1 MNNTATDV
9 QHVAQAHLPLSQCAQ
24 KAGGP
29 LAGLLLF
36 RIQHY
41 VGIAKVRRHGFRWV
55 ANTRVF
61 WCADTGMSLEQY
73 KRVIK
78 ILISRGLV
86 VTKIMR
92 FAGQPMTHI
101 RLGETLHSN
110 DVPGHQAH
118 GVPGPHSSGGPALHS
133 STGDLTGDLH
143 ESETKKSH
151 YALRAFGDIQGKEE
165 GQKMDSNVKE
175 VIRGDTKAADI
186 VVPVLA
192 GKKANPTAL
201 AAQAHVMGGQL
212 EKLWREQVA
221 LASPGYHVTWTAKRT
236 GQMKNLANKVG
247 PTIPL
252 VLAYTIANWADF
264 TWYTKN
270 NHSVKK
276 PPTQPEVWF
285 MLMQTEALLNWYQQ
299 ETKPKAVPV
308 KLIATAVCKPVV
320 LPVQVAGAMPT
331 EADLAALDALVAKMM
346 SGRVSHAA

>member
-9 QHVAQAHLPLSQCAQ
+9 QHVAQAYLPLSQCAQ

-41 VGIAKVRRHGFRWV
+41 LGIAKVQRHGFRWV
-55 ANTRVF
+55 ANTRAF
-61 WCADTGMSLEQY
+61 WCADTGMSLKQY

-78 ILISRGLV
+78 VLVSKGLV
-86 VTKIMR
+86 VTKVMR
-92 FAGQPMTHI
+92 FAGVAMTNI
-101 RLGETLHSN
+101 RLAEGAP
-110 DVPGHQAH
+110 VG
-118 GVPGPHSSGGPALHS
+118 GPVGAQPVGPSGGQVDGPSGGHL

-175 VIRGDTKAADI
+175 VIGGDTKAADI
-186 VVPVLA
+186 VVRVQA
-192 GKKANPTAL
+192 GKKVNPTAL